1 MQVQDLLMRHS
12 SANSLVMHYGLPVLI
27 LASMSKAY
35 NTHALKT
42 SQNSESKTASALWAA
57 VQNEIRTQ
65 ISRRIKI
72 ELRLSL

>member
-1 MQVQDLLMRHS
+1 MQVQDLVMRHS

-42 SQNSESKTASALWAA
+42 SQNSESKTDSAYGLLL
-57 VQNEIRTQ
+57 RM
-65 ISRRIKI
+65 RL
-72 ELRLSL
+72 ELKYLGEFKLN